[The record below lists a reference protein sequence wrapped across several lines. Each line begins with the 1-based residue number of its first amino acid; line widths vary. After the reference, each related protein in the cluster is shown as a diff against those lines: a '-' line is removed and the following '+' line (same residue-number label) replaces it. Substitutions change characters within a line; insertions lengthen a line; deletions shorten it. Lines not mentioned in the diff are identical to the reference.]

1 MPVREIAQELL
12 VIDGMPTVWTL
23 QVIAADLSRDGH
35 PHAAEALMK
44 VADAA
49 EEIIRR
55 QAAA

>member
-1 MPVREIAQELL
+1 

>member
-12 VIDGMPTVWTL
+12 VIDGVPTVWTL

-35 PHAAEALMK
+35 LHAAEALMK